1 MISPEQI
8 IPFCYT
14 RTEEFVPVNQEGS
27 AMIDSGRI
35 APNRWRWLAFAA
47 VLAASVMDLLD
58 STIAGVAA
66 PAIRH
71 DLGGSYA
78 DLQWISAGY
87 GLAMAVVLLIGGRL
101 GDLFGRKRILL
112 AGVAGFTLSSLACA
126 GARSPEMLV
135 AARALQ
141 GAFGAVM
148 LPQAFGLIRD
158 LFPPAEM
165 PKVWGIF
172 GPAMSLSAILGPIV
186 AGLLIGADVL
196 GTGWRMIFL
205 VNLPIGA
212 SALLVGARFLP
223 AVPPAV
229 RSARLDVT
237 GMALAAAA
245 AFTLVYP
252 LVQGRELGWPAWA
265 VLMLAGSVALFA
277 AFGVH
282 QVARR
287 RRGLAPLV
295 EPSVFARRAY
305 TSGLGFALV
314 FCAAM
319 GGASLTLTV
328 LLQIGLGYSP
338 LHASLTTA
346 TWGVGAFAGSALA
359 GMTMVRLGRRIL
371 HAGLVVMAAGLAAAA
386 LVVGHAGPG
395 MAGWELA
402 APLLVSGV
410 GMGMIFGPLFEVVM
424 SGVAPHEMGS
434 GSSVLQSVNGLGGSL
449 GVAGLGTLF
458 FGIAG
463 RTGGVA
469 VFVQASELTLL
480 VSIGLLAVAFLVC
493 FLLPAGRSHGAPR
506 DEAAEQ
512 QLAA

>member
-1 MISPEQI
+1 MIHSSTNA
-8 IPFCYT
+8 PF
-14 RTEEFVPVNQEGS
+14 
-27 AMIDSGRI
+27 
-35 APNRWRWLAFAA
+35 RWRWLAFAA

-66 PAIRH
+66 PTIRH

-78 DLQWISAGY
+78 DLQWVTAGY
-87 GLAMAVVLLIGGRL
+87 GLAMAVVLLVGGRL
-101 GDLFGRKRILL
+101 GDVFGRKRILL
-112 AGVAGFTLSSLACA
+112 LGVAGFTLASLACA
-126 GARSPEMLV
+126 WSRSAEMLI

-141 GAFGAVM
+141 GGFGAVM
-148 LPQAFGLIRD
+148 LPQGFGLIRD

-165 PKVWGIF
+165 PRAWGVF

-186 AGLLIGADVL
+186 AGLLIGADLL

-205 VNLPIGA
+205 VNLPVGA
-212 SALLVGARFLP
+212 GALVVGARFLP

-229 RSARLDVT
+229 RSARLDAV
-237 GMALAAAA
+237 GIGLAAAG
-245 AFTLVYP
+245 AFWLVYP

-265 VLMLAGSVALFA
+265 VLMLAGSVAVFA

-319 GGASLTLTV
+319 GGASLSLTV
-328 LLQIGLGYSP
+328 LLQVGLGYTP
-338 LHASLTTA
+338 LGASLTTA

-359 GMTMVRLGRRIL
+359 GVTMVRLGRRIL
-371 HAGLVVMAAGLAAAA
+371 RIGLAVMGAGLAATA
-386 LVVGHAGPG
+386 LVVGYAGPG
-395 MAGWELA
+395 LAGWELA
-402 APLLVSGV
+402 APLLVSGI
-410 GMGMIFGPLFEVVM
+410 GMGMIFGPLFEFVM
-424 SGVAPHEMGS
+424 SGVAPHEMGT

-458 FGIAG
+458 FAVAG
-463 RTGGVA
+463 SPAGFVA
-469 VFVQASELTLL
+469 AAEVTLL
-480 VSIGLLAVAFLVC
+480 GSIGLLAVAFLVC
-493 FLLPAGRSHGAPR
+493 SLLPAGHAEATPGAAAPA
-506 DEAAEQ
+506 EAER
-512 QLAA
+512 LAA

>member
-1 MISPEQI
+1 M
-8 IPFCYT
+8 
-14 RTEEFVPVNQEGS
+14 VQEGH
-27 AMIDSGRI
+27 AMIHSSTS
-35 APNRWRWLAFAA
+35 APYRWRWLAFAA

-66 PAIRH
+66 PTIRH

-87 GLAMAVVLLIGGRL
+87 GLVMAVVLLIGGRL
-101 GDLFGRKRILL
+101 GDVFGRKRVLL
-112 AGVAGFTLSSLACA
+112 VGVAGFTLSSLACA
-126 GARSPEMLV
+126 WARSPEMLV

-165 PKVWGIF
+165 PRVWGVF
-172 GPAMSLSAILGPIV
+172 VPAMSMSAILGPIV

-212 SALLVGARFLP
+212 AALLVGARFLP
-223 AVPPAV
+223 VVPPAV
-229 RSARLDVT
+229 RSARLDAA
-237 GMALAAAA
+237 GIALASAG
-245 AFTLVYP
+245 AFALVYP
-252 LVQGRELGWPAWA
+252 LVQGRELGWPAWS
-265 VLMLAGSVALFA
+265 VLMLAGSIALFA
-277 AFGVH
+277 VFGLH

-287 RRGLAPLV
+287 RRGLVPLV
-295 EPSVFARRAY
+295 EPSVFARRAF
-305 TSGLGFALV
+305 TSGVGFALV

-319 GGASLTLTV
+319 GGASLSLTV
-328 LLQIGLGYSP
+328 LLQVGLGYTP
-338 LHASLTTA
+338 LGASLTTA

-371 HAGLVVMAAGLAAAA
+371 HLGLVVMAAGLAATA
-386 LVVGHAGPG
+386 LVVRQAGPDL
-395 MAGWELA
+395 AGWELA
-402 APLLVSGV
+402 APLLVTGL

-449 GVAGLGTLF
+449 GVAAMGALLF
-458 FGIAG
+458 AVAG
-463 RTGGVA
+463 GAGG
-469 VFVQASELTLL
+469 FVLAAEVTLL
-480 VSIGLLAVAFLVC
+480 GSIGLLAVAFLVC
-493 FLLPAGRSHGAPR
+493 FLLPDGRA
-506 DEAAEQ
+506 EAVPAEAER
-512 QLAA
+512 LAA

>member
-1 MISPEQI
+1 
-8 IPFCYT
+8 
-14 RTEEFVPVNQEGS
+14 
-27 AMIDSGRI
+27 MIDSGSD
-35 APNRWRWLAFAA
+35 APYRWRWLAFAA

-66 PAIRH
+66 PTIRH

-101 GDLFGRKRILL
+101 GDVFGRKRVLL
-112 AGVAGFTLSSLACA
+112 VGVAGFTLSSLACA
-126 GARSPEMLV
+126 WSRSPETLV

-148 LPQAFGLIRD
+148 LPQGFGLIRD

-165 PKVWGIF
+165 PKVWGVF

-205 VNLPIGA
+205 VNLPVGA

-229 RSARLDVT
+229 RSLRMDAA
-237 GMALAAAA
+237 GIALAALG
-245 AFTLVYP
+245 AFSLVYP
-252 LVQGRELGWPAWA
+252 LVQGRELGWPAWTI
-265 VLMLAGSVALFA
+265 LMLAGSIAVFA

-319 GGASLTLTV
+319 GGASLALTV
-328 LLQIGLGYSP
+328 LLQVGLGYSP
-338 LHASLTTA
+338 LAASLTTA

-371 HAGLVVMAAGLAAAA
+371 QIGLVVMAAGLAATA

-395 MAGWELA
+395 LAGQDLA
-402 APLLVSGV
+402 APLLATGI

-449 GVAGLGTLF
+449 GVAGLGTALF
-458 FGIAG
+458 AVAG
-463 RTGGVA
+463 GPAGFLVA
-469 VFVQASELTLL
+469 AEVTL
-480 VSIGLLAVAFLVC
+480 VGAIGLLAVAFLVC
-493 FLLPAGRSHGAPR
+493 FLLPNSRAAAPE
-506 DEAAEQ
+506 EAT